1 VRKLLLESRAVIAL
15 LVLGCGVAVGAP
27 VSAPAAMA
35 GDWRTTT
42 AAEAGFKSD
51 VAKQL
56 DDAVQQGKLKN
67 LHAVVVVR
75 GGKLVFERYY
85 EGDDQLWAMP
95 IGKVK
100 FGPNVKHDLRSASK
114 SVVSLLYGI
123 ALQEG
128 KVPAPSQPLLAQFP
142 ALKDLAADPKRQRMR
157 IEHALSMTLGM
168 DWPED
173 IPYTDSRN
181 PELAMYLATDTYRY
195 IFDRAVVTE
204 PGSKWNY
211 NGGATAIL
219 GHLIAQGTGQPL
231 FNYAREKLFKPL
243 GITEV
248 QWVGGTNGEVS
259 AASGLRMVPRDF
271 AKIGQLVLNNG
282 RWGDKQVVPAE
293 WLKVAHTPHATV
305 QPAHGDEPKI
315 EYGYQW
321 WLVNHGSEQPW
332 TVARGNGGQTVFV
345 VPSLNLVVATM
356 AGNYNAPGAAE
367 TSMAVMTGI
376 VLPALKA
383 Q

>member
-1 VRKLLLESRAVIAL
+1 VRKLIFGARAMAAL
-15 LVLGCGVAVGAP
+15 LLGGSMCLGMQA
-27 VSAPAAMA
+27 SADNALA
-35 GDWRTTT
+35 GDWRTAT
-42 AAEAGFKSD
+42 AAEAGFKPD

-56 DDAVQQGKLKN
+56 DSAVKQGKLKN

-75 GGKLVFERYY
+75 NGKLVFERYY
-85 EGDDQLWAMP
+85 EGEDQFWAMP
-95 IGKVK
+95 IGNVK
-100 FGPNVKHDLRSASK
+100 FAPNVKHDLRSATK

-142 ALKDLAADPKRQRMR
+142 ALKDLATDPKRQRMR
-157 IEHALSMTLGM
+157 VEHALSMTLGM
-168 DWPED
+168 EWPED

-181 PELAMYLATDTYRY
+181 PELGLYLATDPYRF

-259 AASGLRMVPRDF
+259 AASGLRMLPRDF

-282 RWGDKQVVPAE
+282 RWGDKQVVPAQ
-293 WLKVAHTPHATV
+293 WLKQAHTPHAVV
-305 QPAHGDEPKI
+305 QPARGEEPKI
-315 EYGYQW
+315 DYGYQW
-321 WLVNHGSEQPW
+321 WLVNHGTEQPW
-332 TVARGNGGQTVFV
+332 TVARGNGGQTIFV

-356 AGNYNAPGAAE
+356 AGNYNAPDAAD
-367 TSMAVMTGI
+367 TAIAVMTGI
-376 VLPALKA
+376 VLPGLQAK
-383 Q
+383 